1 MRPAFGGPHRI
12 AGETGR
18 RGARRSRG
26 MRSGFERGS
35 SRIHAALGARRR
47 HRIGE
52 RARRAAGC
60 GHVTRLRRT
69 RAVPTQPKPKPKP
82 KPKPPSARRRF
93 TRDEPG
99 RCHRPRR

>member
-26 MRSGFERGS
+26 MRSGFERVRAGS
-35 SRIHAALGARRR
+35 TRRSALGARRR

-52 RARRAAGC
+52 RARHAAGC

-69 RAVPTQPKPKPKP
+69 HAVPTQPKPKP

>member
-35 SRIHAALGARRR
+35 SRIQAALDGA
-47 HRIGE
+47 IASASVLGALPDAGTS
-52 RARRAAGC
+52 RA
-60 GHVTRLRRT
+60 
-69 RAVPTQPKPKPKP
+69 
-82 KPKPPSARRRF
+82 
-93 TRDEPG
+93 
-99 RCHRPRR
+99 

>member
-35 SRIHAALGARRR
+35 SRIHAALGARRP

-52 RARRAAGC
+52 RARHAAGC

-69 RAVPTQPKPKPKP
+69 HAVPTQP

-99 RCHRPRR
+99 CRHRPRR

>member
-35 SRIHAALGARRR
+35 SRIHAALGARRSALDGP
-47 HRIGE
+47 IASASVLGTLPDADTS
-52 RARRAAGC
+52 RA
-60 GHVTRLRRT
+60 
-69 RAVPTQPKPKPKP
+69 
-82 KPKPPSARRRF
+82 
-93 TRDEPG
+93 
-99 RCHRPRR
+99 

>member
-35 SRIHAALGARRR
+35 SRIHAALGARRP

-52 RARRAAGC
+52 RARHAAGC

-69 RAVPTQPKPKPKP
+69 HAVPTQPKP

>member
-1 MRPAFGGPHRI
+1 MRPAFGGPRRI

-35 SRIHAALGARRR
+35 SRIHAALGARRP

-52 RARRAAGC
+52 RARHAAGC

-69 RAVPTQPKPKPKP
+69 RAVPTQPQ
-82 KPKPPSARRRF
+82 PKPPSARRRF

-99 RCHRPRR
+99 CRHRPRR